1 MSFIGLEYISRF
13 LETNEE
19 MTFADAF
26 KKLIEKRYSAFENA
40 RQIGWVQVGTV
51 YFMSIRH
58 NAELVMYQN
67 IEGVFRDMVERNVG
81 VPKGIKF

>member
-1 MSFIGLEYISRF
+1 MSFIGLEYISRA
-13 LETNEE
+13 LEANEE
-19 MTFADAF
+19 MTFVDAF
-26 KKLIEKRYSAFENA
+26 KKLIEKRYSAFETA

-67 IEGVFRDMVERNVG
+67 IDGVFRDMVERNVG